1 MTKNCIVYIPYKL
14 EENGRGA
21 RMVRPLKMIQA
32 FRDLGYSVTLV
43 DGFSR
48 ERKKRISFVKKQ
60 IRTGISYDFAYIEG
74 NTEPIFLTDPHH
86 FPTHPFL
93 DFGFFRFLN
102 KHDIPIGLFYCD
114 IYWKFKNYGEGMPL
128 WKRKAAL
135 FFYALELKKYE
146 NCISKFY
153 LPDCKMLEFIGNP
166 RLERIAEELPPGCD
180 KIEVSHDDNDV
191 LFSDE
196 KPIKVFY
203 VGGLGDHYQIVELV
217 KAIKERSF
225 TRLTLCCR
233 ADDWEKQ
240 RSAFEEY
247 LCDRVEVI
255 HCNSDQLD
263 CFYKDTDI
271 CSLMFKESV
280 YISFARPVK
289 AYEYLAHEIPVIAT
303 EGISIGDF
311 VKENKIGWSIP
322 YDYRSIS
329 EVFDKI
335 KDNPSILKEKIKRCH
350 SVKKYNLWT
359 CRANSV
365 ITGLNKKA
373 KS

>member
-135 FFYALELKKYE
+135 FFYALELKKY
-146 NCISKFY
+146 
-153 LPDCKMLEFIGNP
+153 
-166 RLERIAEELPPGCD
+166 
-180 KIEVSHDDNDV
+180 
-191 LFSDE
+191 
-196 KPIKVFY
+196 
-203 VGGLGDHYQIVELV
+203 
-217 KAIKERSF
+217 
-225 TRLTLCCR
+225 
-233 ADDWEKQ
+233 
-240 RSAFEEY
+240 
-247 LCDRVEVI
+247 
-255 HCNSDQLD
+255 
-263 CFYKDTDI
+263 
-271 CSLMFKESV
+271 
-280 YISFARPVK
+280 
-289 AYEYLAHEIPVIAT
+289 
-303 EGISIGDF
+303 
-311 VKENKIGWSIP
+311 
-322 YDYRSIS
+322 
-329 EVFDKI
+329 
-335 KDNPSILKEKIKRCH
+335 
-350 SVKKYNLWT
+350 
-359 CRANSV
+359 
-365 ITGLNKKA
+365 
-373 KS
+373 